1 MLVKFM
7 RFAHLEDAKAAQN
20 LNGPLD
26 IGGRLI
32 KVTIVTFISL
42 ARFYSFI
49 ISSLVEHS
57 GCVTR

>member
-1 MLVKFM
+1 M

-42 ARFYSFI
+42 AIFYSYVRVYI
-49 ISSLVEHS
+49 YLYIHVYI
-57 GCVTR
+57 